1 MGISNVIGL
10 INEYGVWVVVPFV
23 VFGFILL
30 KHSIDKH
37 KQSIDKHEAQC
48 KEWRTKY
55 EAEQRE
61 LRAEQRELR
70 GMVLDVIKG
79 MARLEGKLEGKQ
91 QPTDNT

>member
-1 MGISNVIGL
+1 MGIGNAIGL

-30 KHSIDKH
+30 KHSIE
-37 KQSIDKHEAQC
+37 KHETQC
-48 KEWRTKY
+48 MEWRTKY

-70 GMVLDVIKG
+70 GMIMDLIKG

-91 QPTDNT
+91 QTTDNTQ

>member
-30 KHSIDKH
+30 KHSINLLKH
-37 KQSIDKHEAQC
+37 SIEKHEAQC
-48 KEWRTKY
+48 REWRTKY
-55 EAEQRE
+55 E
-61 LRAEQRELR
+61 AEQRELR